1 MRVLATLVAIAMIS
15 MACGSTTPSVPPHAA
30 PAASSPPGSVVT
42 APPSPDS
49 SCGSGPAASA
59 PGPYPIVS
67 IPAASI
73 RSVQLPSTFYQAHR
87 LAQSGPLVVFDEVGY
102 GDVTGKLGRSIF
114 LVDLATG
121 TESIIATAADGDAA
135 WMPDISGQRV
145 IWLELRYQGRFTFT
159 GAITWRLM
167 GLDLA
172 TKTVHEIDHG
182 VNRRLEGPSA
192 VSPTIQVDGD
202 TVAYSVED
210 PGPGRPFGWKL
221 ILRSWTTGRIVRT
234 IPTSR
239 SIYSLALDNGNVAY
253 SEGLVDTPLS
263 FKYSTRLMLS
273 TTTHPTPQEVA
284 PDAFEVAMDG
294 GRLTWTN
301 DRTASQDRIGTAE
314 HPRTYTASTKD
325 LTPVPISAPP
335 DLKIERGASYPAV
348 SGDEVAWI
356 DNQDTPSHPDP
367 KVTHV
372 VVWNAT
378 SATAVQVEPTG
389 GAALVG
395 LGAGWLGWYDDSES
409 DIYVRGVPLASL
421 ASSCP

>member
-1 MRVLATLVAIAMIS
+1 VKL
-15 MACGSTTPSVPPHAA
+15 
-30 PAASSPPGSVVT
+30 
-42 APPSPDS
+42 PSP
-49 SCGSGPAASA
+49 
-59 PGPYPIVS
+59 
-67 IPAASI
+67 
-73 RSVQLPSTFYQAHR
+73 FHQAHR
-87 LAQSGPLVVFDEVGY
+87 LAQSGPLVVLDEVGY

-121 TESIIATAADGDAA
+121 TQSVIATAADGDAA
-135 WMPDISGQRV
+135 WMPDVSGQRV
-145 IWLELRYQGRFTFT
+145 VWLELRYQGRFTFT

-172 TKTVHEIDHG
+172 TKAVHEIDHG
-182 VNRRLEGPSA
+182 VDRRLEGPSA
-192 VSPTIQVDGD
+192 VPPTIQVDGD

-210 PGPGRPFGWKL
+210 PGPGRPFGWK
-221 ILRSWTTGRIVRT
+221 IVLRSWTTGRVVRT
-234 IPTSR
+234 IPTAR
-239 SIYSLALDNGNVAY
+239 SIYSLALDGGDVAY
-253 SEGLVDTPLS
+253 SEGLVDTTLS

-273 TTTHPTPQEVA
+273 TPAHPAPEEVA
-284 PDAFEVAMDG
+284 PDAFEVAMDS
-294 GRLTWTN
+294 GRLAWTD
-301 DRTASQDRIGTAE
+301 DRTASQGRIGAAE
-314 HPRTYTASTKD
+314 DPRTYTASTND
-325 LTPVPISAPP
+325 LSPVPISAPP

-348 SGDEVAWI
+348 SGDEVAWV

-372 VVWNAT
+372 VVWNAA